1 MKKILL
7 LLLISNAC
15 YGQIIGT
22 YSQIATMKAS
32 STLVPNVVYQITD
45 LGKMELL
52 AKITNTFYYIPYR
65 RTMFA
70 MDYDEELFNF
80 DSKLLIG
87 IDNISCIVRCAN
99 STWFVLNDA
108 GHIPY
113 KVGSLTDNLVVNF
126 TKTYDKVMTFHANID
141 ETYALQNGD
150 ITVGAGVGYSS
161 ATLYFYKTVIQNNQL
176 VRQPMTKQE
185 LSITWSNVF
194 ISARMA
200 KFIPL

>member
-7 LLLISNAC
+7 LLLVSNAC

-22 YSQIATMKAS
+22 YSQIAIMKAS

-52 AKITNTFYYIPYR
+52 AKTTNTFYYIPYR

-99 STWFVLNDA
+99 STWFVLNDG

-113 KVGSLTDNLVVNF
+113 KVGTLTDNLVVNF

-141 ETYALQNGD
+141 AVSYTHL
-150 ITVGAGVGYSS
+150 
-161 ATLYFYKTVIQNNQL
+161 TLPTSDL
-176 VRQPMTKQE
+176 V
-185 LSITWSNVF
+185 
-194 ISARMA
+194 
-200 KFIPL
+200 